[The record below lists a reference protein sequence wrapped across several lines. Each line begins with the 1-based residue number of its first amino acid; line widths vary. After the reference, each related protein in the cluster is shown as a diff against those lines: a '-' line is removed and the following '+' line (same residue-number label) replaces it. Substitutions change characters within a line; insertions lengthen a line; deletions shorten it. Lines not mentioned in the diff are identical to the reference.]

1 MNQLVT
7 HLGVQEILFI
17 AKAMLFLYFV
27 ILPLKENWV
36 IRVSTKQ
43 LRSLNF
49 NGISNIK
56 LEIDH
61 VYIYIE
67 K

>member
-17 AKAMLFLYFV
+17 AKAMFFLYFV

-36 IRVSTKQ
+36 IRVYFK
-43 LRSLNF
+43 
-49 NGISNIK
+49 
-56 LEIDH
+56 
-61 VYIYIE
+61 Y
-67 K
+67 

>member
-17 AKAMLFLYFV
+17 AKSMLFLYFV

-43 LRSLNF
+43 LRSLYF
-49 NGISNIK
+49 NVISNIK
-56 LEIDH
+56 LEIEH
-61 VYIYIE
+61 VYI